1 MTRCSSD
8 CKHSDYDDIELGL
21 DVDKVESSCSLSLFL
36 SPTSRESGVGF
47 AVVSLIIYFGQK

>member
-1 MTRCSSD
+1 MFIRLQTL
-8 CKHSDYDDIELGL
+8 YDDIELGL